1 MLVLKRMSEKLYY
14 ASPDQAAEFFY
25 ITNLTEEQIKYI
37 KENFDLE
44 AENDDE
50 PDFIN
55 FNYFCDCPT
64 DIDLKDYLKNE
75 GFKEI
80 EDPNYT
86 DGFIEIFRS
95 WNKEPRKKAMV
106 CA

>member
-1 MLVLKRMSEKLYY
+1 V
-14 ASPDQAAEFFY
+14 ASTPAHSSATGGSDSGHC
-25 ITNLTEEQIKYI
+25 
-37 KENFDLE
+37 KEIFDLE
-44 AENDDE
+44 AEKDDE

-55 FNYFCDCPT
+55 FNYFCNCPT
-64 DIDLKDYLKNE
+64 DIDLRDYLKDE

-95 WNKEPRKKAMV
+95 WNREPRKSPLK
-106 CA
+106 CF